1 MQLGTTILSQ
11 SPRRVQLCSPIILRC
26 GTSGHGGRH
35 RLTHEVIGRYGV
47 FGVTDAQL
55 HKRALTWSLESCE
68 PCLANAGQRAASA
81 PQVATG
87 ITMGALSLPSVFY
100 GDTYQ
105 ISS

>member
-1 MQLGTTILSQ
+1 MQLGSTILSQ
-11 SPRRVQLCSPIILRC
+11 RPRRVQLCSPIIFPF
-26 GTSGHGGRH
+26 GTSRHGGRH

-47 FGVTDAQL
+47 FGVTDPQL

-87 ITMGALSLPSVFY
+87 IMMGALSLPSVFY